1 MNVELVIVSLEFM
14 FNKVVRVFLKM
25 VVFVVVNG
33 FLDVKSVLIVF
44 CRVDV
49 GFVFRRFILRVKGR
63 VIVIRKLIFYVF
75 VEVVEGKEMK
85 FFKSYKKN

>member
-14 FNKVVRVFLKM
+14 FNKVVRVFLKV

-49 GFVFRRFILRVKGR
+49 GFVFRCFILRVKGR

-85 FFKSYKKN
+85 SFKSYKKN